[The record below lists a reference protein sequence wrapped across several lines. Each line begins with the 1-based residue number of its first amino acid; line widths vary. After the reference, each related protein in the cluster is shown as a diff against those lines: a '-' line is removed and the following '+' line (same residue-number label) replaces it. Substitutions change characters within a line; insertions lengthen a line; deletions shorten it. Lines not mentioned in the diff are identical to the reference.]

1 MRASGIGTNTE
12 ILYFFRAASSSCK
25 NPIVEYYMGEWE
37 WNTIA
42 TGGDKQAA
50 ALLLQWPGALGFQT
64 CKDQDNLPFMALQS

>member
-12 ILYFFRAASSSCK
+12 ILYFLRAASRSCK
-25 NPIVEYYMGEWE
+25 NPIAEYYMGEWE

-50 ALLLQWPGALGFQT
+50 ALLQWPGALGLQT
-64 CKDQDNLPFMALQS
+64 CKDQDNLPFMALQP